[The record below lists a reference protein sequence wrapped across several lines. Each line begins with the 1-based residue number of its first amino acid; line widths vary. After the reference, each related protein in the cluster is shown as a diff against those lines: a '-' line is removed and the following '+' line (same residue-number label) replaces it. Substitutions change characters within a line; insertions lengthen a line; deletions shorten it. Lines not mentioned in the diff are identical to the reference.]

1 MSFVLGGLR
10 GPSPTQFVLFGLVPG
25 LVPPEP
31 EPSMSTVRVAQI
43 RAYLRITH
51 RSDDAMLQELINGA
65 EDEALA
71 YLDREVLP
79 RRGEFNVDE
88 LDSNTAPIVSD
99 SDDLSPMVRMGIY
112 LTVQGM
118 YEGKDAAEMEAV
130 REVARQKWFPYRN
143 KLGV

>member
-1 MSFVLGGLR
+1 MSYVLLGLGG
-10 GPSPTQFVLFGLVPG
+10 PSITQFVLLGLIPG
-25 LVPPEP
+25 EVPPEP

-79 RRGEFNVDE
+79 RRGEFQVDE
-88 LDSNTAPIVSD
+88 CDSNTPPLVSD

-112 LTVQGM
+112 LLVQGM

-130 REVARQKWFPYRN
+130 REVARQKFFPYRN